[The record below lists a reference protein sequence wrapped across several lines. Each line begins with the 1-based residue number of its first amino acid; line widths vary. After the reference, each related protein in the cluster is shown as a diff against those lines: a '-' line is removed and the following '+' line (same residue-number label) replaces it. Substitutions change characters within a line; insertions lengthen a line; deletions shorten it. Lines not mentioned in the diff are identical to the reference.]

1 MDYLTQ
7 QTKQLLGLEIKEN
20 PINAKGKNV
29 VVIGGGDTGSDC
41 IGTANRQG
49 AKSVTSIE
57 LMPQLP
63 KHRRENN
70 PWPQWAFID
79 RVSTSHEEGCKKYYS
94 ILTKKFSGRNGK
106 VKKLHLVKVEFII
119 KDGKK
124 IMQEI
129 KGSGFTIEADLVLL
143 AMGFLGPKKN
153 KLLTELK
160 IELDERGNVKTNNK
174 KMTNIPG
181 LFAAGDMRRG
191 QSLVVWA
198 IYEGREVAKY
208 VNKYILHQ

>member
-1 MDYLTQ
+1 MVRTF
-7 QTKQLLGLEIKEN
+7 I
-20 PINAKGKNV
+20 AFW
-29 VVIGGGDTGSDC
+29 
-41 IGTANRQG
+41 
-49 AKSVTSIE
+49 
-57 LMPQLP
+57 
-63 KHRRENN
+63 KH
-70 PWPQWAFID
+70 
-79 RVSTSHEEGCKKYYS
+79 
-94 ILTKKFSGRNGK
+94 LTKSKWRFVSYIILLFIPFIYGFIYMNAYWAPFKHSKDLRVAIVNLNKGNK
-106 VKKLHLVKVEFII
+106 GADDALLSII